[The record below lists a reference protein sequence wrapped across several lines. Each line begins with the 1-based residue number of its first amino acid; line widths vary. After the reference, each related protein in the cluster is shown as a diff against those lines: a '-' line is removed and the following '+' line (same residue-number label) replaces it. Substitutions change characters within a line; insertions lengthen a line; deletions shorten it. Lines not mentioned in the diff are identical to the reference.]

1 MKLSLLLIFGLLRV
15 MLRWRLA
22 LDLKAGVISALS
34 AELDV
39 KLPMFLYLH
48 LLDIYVKRCVIC

>member
-1 MKLSLLLIFGLLRV
+1 MKLSLLLTFGLLRV

-48 LLDIYVKRCVIC
+48 LLDIFVK